1 MLFESNTGIMHST
14 PVPVVFVHGW
24 NSHPGIWN
32 RLSRRLDTL
41 NIPYRKFDHT
51 GMPDSSLEQIA
62 EALGEDI
69 QAFRR
74 MGGYDGPVD
83 IVCHSVGTCIARY
96 YLEVGHGA
104 ARREKVRQLI
114 GIGAPNNGSAL
125 AELFFNPEHGPKII
139 EKLNGVFVPPGFDP
153 QTDPLVQG
161 VRPAS
166 RTMQELR
173 SAGIRNDITYH
184 MIVTANPYSIPAFF
198 PLFDG
203 KTWESDG
210 DGEYSLTGNGDGI
223 VAHRE
228 SALPGV
234 TLDILP
240 ADRDDPMDLIPV
252 DQYCHINLLK
262 NPRVIERILEYLTG
276 Q

>member
-1 MLFESNTGIMHST
+1 MLFESNTVTMQST
-14 PVPVVFVHGW
+14 PVPVVLVHGW

-32 RLSRRLDTL
+32 RLCRRLDTEK
-41 NIPYRKFDHT
+41 IPYGKFDHS
-51 GMPDSSLEQIA
+51 GMPDSSLEEIA
-62 EALGEDI
+62 EALGDYLHS
-69 QAFRR
+69 FRCT
-74 MGGYDGPVD
+74 GGYEGPVD
-83 IVCHSVGTCIARY
+83 IVCHSVGTCITRY
-96 YLEVGHGA
+96 YLEVGSGA
-104 ARREKVRQLI
+104 VHHEKVRQLI
-114 GIGAPNNGSAL
+114 GIGSPNNGSAL

-139 EKLNGVFVPPGFDP
+139 ERLNGVFVPQGFDP

-173 SAGIRNDITYH
+173 SAGIRSDITYH
-184 MIVTANPYSIPAFF
+184 MIVTANPYTIPAFF

-203 KTWESDG
+203 KTWESSE

-240 ADRDDPMDLIPV
+240 ADKDDTMDLIPIE
-252 DQYCHINLLK
+252 QYCHINLLK
-262 NPRVIERILEYLTG
+262 NPRVIERILAYLAG
-276 Q
+276 H

>member
-1 MLFESNTGIMHST
+1 MHS
-14 PVPVVFVHGW
+14 PRIPVVLVHGW

-32 RLSRRLDTL
+32 RLCRRLDSAE
-41 NIPYRKFDHT
+41 IPYSKFDHS
-51 GMPDSSLEQIA
+51 GMQDSSLEEIA
-62 EALGEDI
+62 EALGDYI
-69 QAFRR
+69 RDTR
-74 MGGYDGPVD
+74 STTNYPGPVD

-96 YLEVGHGA
+96 YLEAGSGA
-104 ARREKVRQLI
+104 DRHETVRQLI
-114 GIGAPNNGSAL
+114 GIGSPNNGSAL
-125 AELFFNPEHGPKII
+125 AELFFNPEHGKAII
-139 EKLNGVFVPPGFDP
+139 ERLNGVFVPEGFDP

-166 RTMQELR
+166 RTMQALR

-203 KTWESDG
+203 KTWESSEDG
-210 DGEYSLTGNGDGI
+210 TYFMTENGDGI
-223 VAHRE
+223 VSHRE

-240 ADRDDPMDLIPV
+240 AEKDDTMDLIPV
-252 DQYCHINLLK
+252 DQYCHINLLR
-262 NPRVIERILEYLTG
+262 NPRVIERIMEYLSG
-276 Q
+276 